1 MHLDTTRFGSLE
13 IDENSVLTFTQPI
26 IGFQAFRR
34 FVLLDGTGD
43 AHVKWLQSTDDGD
56 LAFILMDPR
65 AVVPDYDIRLRAD
78 ELTELAVAS
87 VEDLDIYTLVVVPQD
102 PTQVRTNLKAPIV
115 INPQQRL
122 AKQTILDKSSYPV
135 QFRLNQAA
143 QGAEPSQEVSNARTD
158 A

>member
-1 MHLDTTRFGSLE
+1 MHIETTRFGPLE
-13 IDENSVLTFTQPI
+13 IDDNAILTFTQPI
-26 IGFQAFRR
+26 IGFQALRH
-34 FVLLDGTGD
+34 FVLLDDTGV
-43 AHVKWLQSTDDGD
+43 AHVKWLQSTDAGD

-65 AVVPDYDIRLRAD
+65 TVVPGYDIRLRTD

-102 PTQVRTNLKAPIV
+102 PKQVRTNLKAPIL
-115 INPQQRL
+115 INPEQRL

-135 QFRLNQAA
+135 QFLLAQAA
-143 QGAEPSQEVSNARTD
+143 QGAEPSQEVYNARSD